1 MKDASGSLVQII
13 PQANVAVPSYTGA
26 TSSAAGSAGLV
37 PAAQSSE
44 REKFLRGD
52 GTWQEV
58 SGGSGSTS
66 SPYQGATANADGV
79 AGLVPAA
86 TSAQKDNYLKGDGTW
101 GQIVVPTVS
110 NYVGATASASGTAGL
125 VPAATSAEKDYCLK
139 GDGTWGEV
147 ASTSAKEIA
156 SLDVEPTASNT
167 SDLDNGSLIF
177 WNTSS
182 AQNAPQPVYT
192 SGNQTIGGVKT
203 FTAGIFGGTVAMS
216 GNAID
221 CSAGTSFTKTITG
234 STTFS
239 FTNVPSDA
247 TCCVTLILKNGGNYT
262 VTWPASVKWT
272 EDTIPDL
279 MQNGTD
285 VLTFITCD
293 GGLTWYG
300 TTTCMGVGA

>member
-13 PQANVAVPSYTGA
+13 PQANVTVPSYTGA
-26 TSSAAGSAGLV
+26 TSSAAGTAGLV

-52 GTWQEV
+52 GTWQEA
-58 SGGSGSTS
+58 SGGTS
-66 SPYQGATANADGV
+66 APYQGATASASGV

-86 TSAQKDNYLKGDGTW
+86 TIAEKDNYLKGDGTW
-101 GQIVVPTVS
+101 GQIVIPTVS

-167 SDLDNGSLIF
+167 SDLDNGSIIF
-177 WNTSS
+177 WNTGS

-216 GNAID
+216 GSAID
-221 CSAGTSFTKTITG
+221 CSAGTSFTKTITAN
-234 STTFS
+234 TTFS

-262 VTWPASVKWT
+262 VTWPSSVKWT

-293 GGLTWYG
+293 GGVTWYG
-300 TTTCMGVGA
+300 TTTCIGVSA